1 MELEMKKLALL
12 TVSIAALVS
21 TGFASS
27 AFAQEKTRAEVRQ
40 ELIQAEQN
48 GSQFVSD
55 TSYPDVAPIYQQ
67 QVARQKAAAQANEGT
82 GADMSGSHAAG
93 SRLPMTGSGTSR
105 SSCVGPVSYC
115 SLYFGS

>member
-1 MELEMKKLALL
+1 MKKLALL

-21 TGFASS
+21 AGFASS

-48 GSQFVSD
+48 GSQFVTD

-67 QVARQKAAAQANEGT
+67 QVARQKTVQESEGA
-82 GADMSGSHAAG
+82 GMSGTHAAG
-93 SRLPMTGSGTSR
+93 SRMPLTGASAGT

-115 SLYFGS
+115 TLYFGS